1 MRHVHLPEGVSRWF
15 TPSACGPGAPEVPKS
30 NSDVA
35 GKKITLFTVTCLP
48 VCMPLSGSCLSH
60 NGTFGSRC
68 VLVVPKTSDVIDAPS
83 AWTETS
89 NTRVLRF
96 NVEAVMSLNHY
107 IMTATESGQY
117 RRYRDIVCK
126 CNNCHKHVRSRF
138 PAGQP
143 SLIARACVRAPAN
156 ASVLFSIAS
165 NTQAPGLWPGLHASL
180 VTFRTGLCA
189 VRATRRCKL
198 AGGGHRCIHVRPF
211 PPHTRRLN
219 TAAAPMHAP
228 VVQIRGDGAL
238 CEADITATVEAN
250 TVPPAPTPTIAA
262 LIPPFP
268 PSPVATPTFQ
278 SSRMFSFTSQ
288 GTLESSAVPPLPD
301 GPNGTSIQANVSTS
315 ASSNVTTTVNPG

>member
-1 MRHVHLPEGVSRWF
+1 VRHVHLPEGVSRWF

-35 GKKITLFTVTCLP
+35 G
-48 VCMPLSGSCLSH
+48 
-60 NGTFGSRC
+60 
-68 VLVVPKTSDVIDAPS
+68 PS

-156 ASVLFSIAS
+156 ASALAC
-165 NTQAPGLWPGLHASL
+165 APCVP
-180 VTFRTGLCA
+180 
-189 VRATRRCKL
+189 
-198 AGGGHRCIHVRPF
+198 
-211 PPHTRRLN
+211 
-219 TAAAPMHAP
+219 
-228 VVQIRGDGAL
+228 RGD
-238 CEADITATVEAN
+238 
-250 TVPPAPTPTIAA
+250 
-262 LIPPFP
+262 
-268 PSPVATPTFQ
+268 
-278 SSRMFSFTSQ
+278 
-288 GTLESSAVPPLPD
+288 
-301 GPNGTSIQANVSTS
+301 
-315 ASSNVTTTVNPG
+315 AS